1 MFGHVPKLI
10 QNKQKTLNALVLRD
24 RDGSLGS
31 EINNV
36 RKEIND
42 LLDSEEIMRHQRSRM
57 QWMMLGDR
65 NTRYFHS
72 KALDRKRKNAISRI
86 MDENGIW
93 HETKEGIANVV
104 VSYFEKLY
112 TTSYP
117 SHILEITD
125 TIPTKVSSEM
135 NQSLIKDFTKEEVL
149 AALKQMHPTKA
160 PSPDDMSAIFF
171 QKYWDVVGNDVTSMV
186 LNVLNCNKSI
196 VEINKTYIT
205 LVPKTKSPTKMTE
218 YRPISL
224 CNVVYKLIS
233 KVLAN
238 RLKVTLPHLIT
249 ENQSVFLS
257 ERLITD
263 NVLVAF
269 EVMHYLEHKRDG
281 KDCYMAVKLDM
292 SEAYNRVKW
301 GFIEKV
307 MERMGFHER
316 WIALVM
322 HCISTISYSILM
334 NGVAYGSIIPTRGL
348 RQGDPLSLC
357 LFLLC
362 ADGLSSLINN
372 AARNQ

>member
-31 EINNV
+31 EINSV

-42 LLDSEEIMRHQRSRM
+42 LLDSEEIMWHQQSRM

-205 LVPKTKSPTKMTE
+205 LVPKTKSPTKITE

-238 RLKVTLPHLIT
+238 RLKVTLPQLIT

-292 SEAYNRVKW
+292 SKAYNRVKW

-348 RQGDPLSLC
+348 RQGDPLSLY

>member
-31 EINNV
+31 EINSV

-42 LLDSEEIMRHQRSRM
+42 LLDSEEIMWHQRSRV

-65 NTRYFHS
+65 NTRYFHL

-125 TIPTKVSSEM
+125 TIPTKISSKM

-160 PSPDDMSAIFF
+160 PGPDDMSAIFF

-205 LVPKTKSPTKMTE
+205 LVPKTKSPTKMTK

-292 SEAYNRVKW
+292 SKAYNRVKW

-316 WIALVM
+316 WIGLVM
-322 HCISTISYSILM
+322 HCISTISYSILI

-348 RQGDPLSLC
+348 RQGDPLSLY

>member
-31 EINNV
+31 EINSV

-42 LLDSEEIMRHQRSRM
+42 LLDSEEIMWHQRSRM

-205 LVPKTKSPTKMTE
+205 LVPKTKSPTKITE

-292 SEAYNRVKW
+292 SKAYNRVKW

-348 RQGDPLSLC
+348 RQGDPLSLY

>member
-238 RLKVTLPHLIT
+238 RLKVTLPQLIT

-292 SEAYNRVKW
+292 SKAYNRVKW

-348 RQGDPLSLC
+348 RQGDPLSLY

>member
-31 EINNV
+31 EINSV

-42 LLDSEEIMRHQRSRM
+42 LLDSEEIMWHQRSRM
-57 QWMMLGDR
+57 QWMMLGDH

-104 VSYFEKLY
+104 VYYFEKLY

-205 LVPKTKSPTKMTE
+205 LVPKTKSPTKITE

-238 RLKVTLPHLIT
+238 RLKVTLPQLIT

-348 RQGDPLSLC
+348 RQGDPLSLY

-362 ADGLSSLINN
+362 TDGLSSLINN

>member
-31 EINNV
+31 EINSV

-42 LLDSEEIMRHQRSRM
+42 LLDSEEIMWHQRSRM

-104 VSYFEKLY
+104 MYYFEKLY

-218 YRPISL
+218 YKPISL

-238 RLKVTLPHLIT
+238 RLKVTLPQLIT

-348 RQGDPLSLC
+348 RQGDPLSLY

-362 ADGLSSLINN
+362 TDGLSSLINN

>member
-31 EINNV
+31 EINSV

-42 LLDSEEIMRHQRSRM
+42 LLDSEEIMWHQRSRM

-171 QKYWDVVGNDVTSMV
+171 QKYWDLVGNDVTSMV

-218 YRPISL
+218 YKPISL

-292 SEAYNRVKW
+292 SKAYNRVKW

-334 NGVAYGSIIPTRGL
+334 NGVAYGSIIPPRGL
-348 RQGDPLSLC
+348 HQGDPLSLY

-362 ADGLSSLINN
+362 TDGLSSLINN

>member
-24 RDGSLGS
+24 KDGSLGS
-31 EINNV
+31 EINSV

-42 LLDSEEIMRHQRSRM
+42 LLDSEEIMWHQQSRM

-104 VSYFEKLY
+104 VSYIEKLY

-205 LVPKTKSPTKMTE
+205 LVPKTKSPTKITE

-238 RLKVTLPHLIT
+238 RLKVTLPQLIT

-292 SEAYNRVKW
+292 SKAYDRVEW

-348 RQGDPLSLC
+348 RQGDPLSLY

-362 ADGLSSLINN
+362 TDGLSSLINN

>member
-348 RQGDPLSLC
+348 RQGDPLSLY

-362 ADGLSSLINN
+362 TDGLSSLINN

>member
-218 YRPISL
+218 YKPISL

-348 RQGDPLSLC
+348 HQGDPLSLC

>member
-31 EINNV
+31 EINSV

-42 LLDSEEIMRHQRSRM
+42 LLDSEEIMWHQRSRM

-104 VSYFEKLY
+104 VYYFEKLY

-218 YRPISL
+218 YKPISL

-238 RLKVTLPHLIT
+238 RLKVTLPQLIT

-322 HCISTISYSILM
+322 HCISTISYYILM

-348 RQGDPLSLC
+348 RQGDPLSLY

-362 ADGLSSLINN
+362 TDGLSSLINN

>member
-31 EINNV
+31 EINSV

-42 LLDSEEIMRHQRSRM
+42 LLDSEEIMWHQQSRM

-104 VSYFEKLY
+104 VYYFEKLY

-205 LVPKTKSPTKMTE
+205 LVPKTKSPTKITE

-292 SEAYNRVKW
+292 SKAYNRVKW

-348 RQGDPLSLC
+348 RQGDPLSLY

>member
-292 SEAYNRVKW
+292 SKAYNRVKW

-348 RQGDPLSLC
+348 RQGDPLSLY

-362 ADGLSSLINN
+362 TNGLSSLINN

>member
-31 EINNV
+31 EINSV

-42 LLDSEEIMRHQRSRM
+42 LLDNEEIMWHQQSRM

-205 LVPKTKSPTKMTE
+205 LVPKTKSPTKITE

-238 RLKVTLPHLIT
+238 RLKVTLPQLIT

-292 SEAYNRVKW
+292 SKAYNRVKW

-348 RQGDPLSLC
+348 RQGDPLSLY

-372 AARNQ
+372 AARDQ

>member
-31 EINNV
+31 EINSV

-42 LLDSEEIMRHQRSRM
+42 LLDSEEIMWHQQSRM

-104 VSYFEKLY
+104 VYYFEKLY

-205 LVPKTKSPTKMTE
+205 LVPKTKSPTKITE

-238 RLKVTLPHLIT
+238 RLKVTLPQLIT

-292 SEAYNRVKW
+292 SKAYNRVKW

-348 RQGDPLSLC
+348 HQGDPLSLY

>member
-10 QNKQKTLNALVLRD
+10 QNKRKTLNALVLRD
-24 RDGSLGS
+24 RDGSLGN

-42 LLDSEEIMRHQRSRM
+42 LLDSEETMWHQRSRV

-72 KALDRKRKNAISRI
+72 KASDRKRKNAISRI
-86 MDENGIW
+86 MDENGNW
-93 HETKEGIANVV
+93 HETKEGIANVA

-117 SHILEITD
+117 SHILEVTNK
-125 TIPTKVSSEM
+125 IPNKVSSEM
-135 NQSLIKDFTKEEVL
+135 NQSLIKEFTKEEVV

-160 PSPDDMSAIFF
+160 PGPDGMSAIFF
-171 QKYWDVVGNDVTSMV
+171 QKYWNVVGNDVTSMV

-205 LVPKTKSPTKMTE
+205 LVPKIKSPSKTTE

-238 RLKVTLPHLIT
+238 RLKAILPHLIT
-249 ENQSVFLS
+249 ENQSAFLF

-281 KDCYMAVKLDM
+281 
-292 SEAYNRVKW
+292 
-301 GFIEKV
+301 I
-307 MERMGFHER
+307 
-316 WIALVM
+316 
-322 HCISTISYSILM
+322 
-334 NGVAYGSIIPTRGL
+334 
-348 RQGDPLSLC
+348 
-357 LFLLC
+357 
-362 ADGLSSLINN
+362 
-372 AARNQ
+372 

>member
-31 EINNV
+31 EINSV

-42 LLDSEEIMRHQRSRM
+42 LLDSEEIMWHQQSRM

-93 HETKEGIANVV
+93 HETKEGIANVA

-218 YRPISL
+218 YKPISL

-348 RQGDPLSLC
+348 RQGDPLSLY

-362 ADGLSSLINN
+362 TDGLSSLINN